1 MGGMELKALI
11 EDEIKSAG
19 FEVQIKFKTQI
30 AEETLLA
37 QGAQK
42 LGSMLHEDRF
52 LVKKDQVIK
61 ESNELIRIRKEGDD
75 EILFT
80 YKGPVANK
88 KFRNRLVVNRRAT
101 PEEIDDLKKEYKEVI
116 SVHKKRTIFILHGVR
131 ISLDRV
137 DRLGDFIEFEVM
149 KEDDGYLIDSIVK
162 SLGLEYRDSTRLSY
176 FELAL
181 MNLSPVYRFLFRIHD
196 RFGNL
201 TFGISSAVFT
211 TLGIITSLSFA
222 TTSKTAVI
230 GGIISIAVADSMSDS
245 FGMYTAKRAERGTSQ
260 AAALKGALATLWGK
274 SIFTLSFLI
283 PFLSFVAPLS
293 IYASIGWGV
302 LIIILVNIQIAFI
315 KEESILKNVITNIAI
330 MALIISLSY
339 VVGKIVAT
347 IG

>member
-1 MGGMELKALI
+1 MELKALI
-11 EDEIKSAG
+11 ENEIESAG
-19 FEVQIKFKTQI
+19 FEVQIKFKIHIQ
-30 AEETLLA
+30 EESLLA
-37 QGAQK
+37 LGAQK

-52 LVKKDQVIK
+52 LVKKEEIIK
-61 ESNELIRIRKEGDD
+61 ETDELVRVRKEGDD

-101 PEEIDDLKKEYKEVI
+101 SEEIDSLKKEYKEII

-149 KEDDGYLIDSIVK
+149 KESDGYLIDSVVK
-162 SLGLEYRDSTRLSY
+162 SLELEYRDSTRLSY

-181 MNLSPVYRFLFRIHD
+181 MNLSPMYRFLFRVHD

-201 TFGISSAVFT
+201 IFGISSAVFT
-211 TLGIITSLSFA
+211 TLGIITSLNFA
-222 TTSKTAVI
+222 TNSKTAVI

-245 FGMYTAKRAERGTSQ
+245 FGIYTAKRAERGISQ
-260 AAALKGALATLWGK
+260 SVAIKSALATLWGK

-283 PFLSFVAPLS
+283 PFLSFSAPIS
-293 IYASIGWGV
+293 IYASICWG
-302 LIIILVNIQIAFI
+302 LIIIILINIQIAFI

-347 IG
+347 IGG